1 MAWRSYCRWPATA
14 SSCFYHQDAGGVGCL
29 ACGGGREEPLLTQVE
44 PVGEELRLTPEE
56 LDKLKAGLKVACT
69 YRVSY
74 GHVCA
79 M

>member
-1 MAWRSYCRWPATA
+1 MP
-14 SSCFYHQDAGGVGCL
+14 
-29 ACGGGREEPLLTQVE
+29 CGGGREEPLLTQVE
-44 PVGEELRLTPEE
+44 PVGEELRPTPEE